1 MIRGYMRK
9 LSKVEIR
16 DYARI
21 LVPILESSDLDG
33 IKSMRIANAIL
44 SYAFKGLKPW
54 YKRASALQGFTAP
67 GFNPMR
73 IIEGYLIYP
82 IPGLNPVVIQSSTLG
97 NAYLFIDIVGAGG
110 GGGGGAS
117 GTYTTASGYGQG
129 GAGGGD
135 GGRLIIMTQGPIP
148 SGSQFTPAFGGS
160 GGSGGSFNITS
171 GCNTG
176 GNGSSGGNAQ
186 VVLTNGTITISVP
199 GQPTITTPTPP
210 TGQCAG
216 GAGGAGG
223 SAIFTYLSNTSIFST
238 VQLPPRSTPNA
249 NNASILNAGNGGN
262 GVGSEYFNLS
272 NALPVFI
279 TNPLGSTVGGGG
291 QGYVGSATEGGN
303 GQSAT
308 INVPSG
314 AIPLRGSG
322 GGGGAGQNSTTSD
335 TAGGYGGSGGNGG
348 PGPIIVLVI
357 E

>member
-1 MIRGYMRK
+1 MRK
-9 LSKVEIR
+9 LSKMEIR
-16 DYARI
+16 DYSRS
-21 LVPILESSDLDG
+21 LLPILENHEVDG
-33 IKSMRIANAIL
+33 IRDARIVDAIV

-54 YKRASALQGFTAP
+54 YKRASALQGFPAP
-67 GFNPMR
+67 SFNPLR
-73 IIEGYLIYP
+73 VIEGYLIYP
-82 IPGLNPVVIQSSTLG
+82 IPGLNPVVIQSSALG
-97 NAYLFIDIVGAGG
+97 NAYLFVDIIGAGG

-117 GTYTTASGYGQG
+117 GTYTTTSGYGQG

-135 GGRLIIMTQGPIP
+135 GGRLIVMTQGPIP

-186 VVLTNGTITISVP
+186 VVLANGTITISVP
-199 GQPTITTPTPP
+199 GQSAVTTPTPP

-238 VQLPPRSTPNA
+238 VQIPPRSTPNA
-249 NNASILNAGNGGN
+249 NSASILNGGYGGN
-262 GVGSEYFNLS
+262 GVGSEYFNMT
-272 NALPVFI
+272 NALPIFI

-291 QGYVGSATEGGN
+291 PGNVSSAYAGGN

-308 INVPSG
+308 VNVPSG

-322 GGGGAGQNSTTSD
+322 GGGGAGQNSNVSD
-335 TAGGYGGSGGNGG
+335 TVGGYGGNGG
-348 PGPIIVLVI
+348 LGVPGPIIILVI